1 MNRTHFSL
9 ALISRTA
16 CILFVCS
23 LLTHAQQNAKRD
35 ARMKSA
41 RIDAFIANA
50 SAAMQEVAADLL
62 IKIAESNLITDRQ
75 KRIELLEEAFRR
87 SGEVQEPT
95 RRKIWT
101 GPVDSRAG
109 FLSAAFD
116 QQLDALSL
124 RCRVVKAMLSL
135 DPERARKLFLEIPA
149 MKVKELSCSQ
159 NLAYDFTDFYKTLS
173 MVAAKSFS
181 AAEVEQGEKLRF
193 IQSFVETIQSPA
205 QVSPIISVLIDSGLP
220 APDLS
225 VVGKSLSHA
234 LGKVSTDPRSLE
246 ASLSHGNVIANL
258 ERLLRVYRDHDLSTA
273 ELLSSFRSY
282 LVAQLSSVQC
292 SDVAASTSRTKQI
305 WESLD
310 KFSTW
315 LNEPINADDVKPA
328 RIEQVNSDEHFWTS
342 SQSSGLLVKLKALR
356 FGDGTEPLPVE
367 ARAAND
373 WQQKMDILLADVD
386 QWDGTSEKS
395 ALTHFHE
402 KANLYSGLFELTPA
416 NDSKLRV
423 LLRFAGYLRNSEAK
437 EQSHIEWLWQLHS
450 LLRKIKQLD
459 AADRTRVFDV
469 FKNSGNQALQL
480 YSDYDLLL
488 TTALHKEKS
497 KSHPRQWV
505 VHFRSFPPE
514 LYTAAL
520 ESRQR

>member
-1 MNRTHFSL
+1 MNRIYFIW

-16 CILFVCS
+16 CVLVVCS

-50 SAAMQEVAADLL
+50 SAAMPEVAVDLL
-62 IKIAESNLITDRQ
+62 IKIAESNLISDRQ
-75 KRIELLEEAFRR
+75 KRIDLLEEAFRR
-87 SGEVQEPT
+87 SGEVQEMT

-101 GPVDSRAG
+101 GPVDSRSG

-124 RCRVVKAMLSL
+124 RCRVVRAMLSL
-135 DPERARKLFLEIPA
+135 DPERARKLFLEVPTI
-149 MKVKELSCSQ
+149 KVKELSCSQ
-159 NLAYDFTDFYKTLS
+159 NLAYDMTDFYKTLS

-193 IQSFVETIQSPA
+193 IQSYVETIQSPA
-205 QVSPIISVLIDSGLP
+205 QVSPIINVLIDSALP

-225 VVGKSLSHA
+225 VVGKSLSNA
-234 LGKVSTDPRSLE
+234 LGKVSTDPRSLD
-246 ASLSHGNVIANL
+246 ASLLHGNLITNL
-258 ERLLRVYRDHDLSTA
+258 ERLLRFYSDHDLPTA
-273 ELLSSFRSY
+273 ELLGSFRSY
-282 LVAQLSSVQC
+282 LLAQLNSVQC

-315 LNEPINADDVKPA
+315 LNEPIKADDVKPS

-342 SQSSGLLVKLKALR
+342 SQSYGLLVKLKALR
-356 FGDGTEPLPVE
+356 FGEGTVPLPVE

-373 WQQKMDILLADVD
+373 WQQKMEMLLADVD

-402 KANLYSGLFELTPA
+402 KANLYSGLFELTPS
-416 NDSKLRV
+416 NDNKLRV

-437 EQSHIEWLWQLHS
+437 EQSHIEWLWHLHS

-459 AADRTRVFDV
+459 TADRTRVFDV

-488 TTALHKEKS
+488 TAPVPAKS
-497 KSHPRQWV
+497 
-505 VHFRSFPPE
+505 
-514 LYTAAL
+514 
-520 ESRQR
+520 QRAKA